1 MATMLPA
8 TPFYRPSWEETV
20 RVVVVLVRPS
30 DRAVPLYS
38 LHCWDL
44 VWAVAVAVAVEGAP
58 VVDQRQQ
65 PRRRTTS
72 VPLVQQLQQQLL
84 LPARR
89 ICWVLKSV
97 NS

>member
-8 TPFYRPSWEETV
+8 TLFCRPSWEETV

-44 VWAVAVAVAVEGAP
+44 GWAVAVAVEGAP